1 MKNLLKTLGKNL
13 LLLLKVI
20 GMAFLCWFVG
30 FIVFALT
37 YVTVME
43 LSKVFGI
50 AMAMVI
56 TVIIAF
62 VTITVILTIIDVV
75 KGRKRKSR
83 I

>member
-1 MKNLLKTLGKNL
+1 MRGFLKTLGKNL

-20 GMAFLCWFVG
+20 GMVFLCWFVG

-37 YVTVME
+37 YMTVME

-62 VTITVILTIIDVV
+62 VTLTVIFTITDVV
-75 KGRKRKSR
+75 KGRRRKSR